1 MSTNFS
7 KFFFSRIV
15 KFGMKDGWADMATST
30 NNFLK
35 VVVAMGLKNA
45 DYRELNCNFR
55 TLFERSK
62 FINSLWSPNVH
73 A

>member
-1 MSTNFS
+1 
-7 KFFFSRIV
+7 
-15 KFGMKDGWADMATST
+15 MKDGWADMAKLTADMAKLT

-35 VVVAMGLKNA
+35 VFVVSGLKNA
-45 DYRELNCNFR
+45 DYLELNRNFR

-62 FINSLWSPNVH
+62 FINPLLSPNIH